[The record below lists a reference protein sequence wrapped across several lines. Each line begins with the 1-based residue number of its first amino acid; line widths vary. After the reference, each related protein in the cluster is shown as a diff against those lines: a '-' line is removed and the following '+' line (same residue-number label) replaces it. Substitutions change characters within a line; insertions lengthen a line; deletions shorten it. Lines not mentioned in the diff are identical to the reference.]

1 MYRLLVVLA
10 VALSA
15 LVAPAA
21 TVDTVACAGE
31 FAVEG
36 PGVTAGEP
44 PALETEP
51 TATGTERART
61 GADDGAPVG
70 AVAVLALSTVALA
83 LAAGR
88 GVQKFR

>member
-61 GADDGAPVG
+61 VADDGAPVG
-70 AVAVLALSTVALA
+70 AVAVLALGAVALA